1 MPEYP
6 SLLCDKIVQA
16 VNFSMDLKTS
26 NQSGS
31 VKIDTEKLYTQHEVD
46 RLLDKKVVGISSQST
61 GVNEEAVASSRKKI
75 KDKRTIA
82 NLVKKSNRIL
92 ASISTHGLP
101 FDFFP
106 DVINVEEER
115 ITIIKRH
122 LLSSEIH
129 SVDIKNISNVFI
141 NKSIIFSQ
149 LVIISKTY
157 EENDI
162 RISYLRTEDAVF
174 IRRIIEGLRVFIS
187 KKIETANYTKKELV
201 SKLIELSTT
210 EIVT

>member
-1 MPEYP
+1 
-6 SLLCDKIVQA
+6 
-16 VNFSMDLKTS
+16 MDLKTS